1 MAAADEP
8 IRIDPEILNEHHE
21 GALTK
26 LFGLRFVEATKDR
39 LVAEL
44 TVRDDLTTVGGR
56 VHGGTLMALA
66 DLVGATGTFLN
77 LPPGATGT
85 TTLESKTNFFA
96 AGREGVIRT
105 ESTPAPPGR
114 TTQVWQTRVT
124 DASGRLLSMTIQT
137 QLVLRD

>member
-1 MAAADEP
+1 MAAANEP
-8 IRIDPEILNEHHE
+8 VRIDPETLNALHE
-21 GALTK
+21 GTLTQ
-26 LFGLRFVEATKDR
+26 LIGARFVEATKDR

-44 TVRDDLTTVGGR
+44 TVRNDLTTVGGR
-56 VHGGTLMALA
+56 VHGGTLMTLA

-85 TTLESKTNFFA
+85 TTRESKTNFFA
-96 AGREGVIRT
+96 GAREGILRA
-105 ESTPAPPGR
+105 EGMPIHRGR

>member
-1 MAAADEP
+1 MPAADESMHV
-8 IRIDPEILNEHHE
+8 DPEILNQLHQGTLTRLI
-21 GALTK
+21 GA
-26 LFGLRFVEATKDR
+26 RFVEATKDR

-44 TVRDDLTTVGGR
+44 TVRAELTTVGGR

-96 AGREGVIRT
+96 AGREGVIRA
-105 ESTPAPPGR
+105 ESIPVHRGR

-124 DASGRLLSMTIQT
+124 DTSGRLLSMTIQT
-137 QLVLRD
+137 QFVLRA

>member
-8 IRIDPEILNEHHE
+8 IPIDPEILNAQHE
-21 GALTK
+21 GTLTK
-26 LFGLRFVEATKDR
+26 LIGARFVEATKDR

-44 TVRDDLTTVGGR
+44 TVRDDLTTFGGR
-56 VHGGTLMALA
+56 VHGGTLMTLA

-96 AGREGVIRT
+96 AGREGVIRA
-105 ESTPAPPGR
+105 ESTPIHRGR

>member
-8 IRIDPEILNEHHE
+8 IRIDPEILNAHHE
-21 GALTK
+21 GTLTK
-26 LFGLRFVEATKDR
+26 LIGARFVEATKDR

-44 TVRDDLTTVGGR
+44 TVRADLTTVGGR
-56 VHGGTLMALA
+56 LHGGTLMALA
-66 DLVGATGTFLN
+66 DLVGATGTFIN

-96 AGREGVIRT
+96 AGREGVIRA
-105 ESTPAPPGR
+105 ESTPVHRGR

>member
-8 IRIDPEILNEHHE
+8 VRIDPEILNAHHE
-21 GALTK
+21 GTLTR
-26 LFGLRFVEATKDR
+26 LIGARFVEATKDR

-44 TVRDDLTTVGGR
+44 TVRGDLTTFGGR
-56 VHGGTLMALA
+56 VHGGTLMTLA
-66 DLVGATGTFLN
+66 DLVGATGTFIN
-77 LPPGATGT
+77 LPPGASGT

-96 AGREGVIRT
+96 GAREGAIRA
-105 ESTPAPPGR
+105 ESTPIHRGR